1 MWVLGSTA
9 VNKASRCDGIPVEL
23 FQTLK
28 DDTIKVLHSIYQ
40 QIWKT
45 QQWPGDWKWSILIPL
60 PKKGNTRVCSNRR
73 TVVVISLAGKVMLKI
88 LHAKFQHYVNQEF
101 PDVHAG
107 FRKGR
112 GIRDQIANIC
122 WITEKATEYQEKHLF
137 P

>member
-1 MWVLGSTA
+1 MP
-9 VNKASRCDGIPVEL
+9 SRCCIQYVSKSGRPSSGHRIGKGQSSSQ
-23 FQTLK
+23 F
-28 DDTIKVLHSIYQ
+28 
-40 QIWKT
+40 
-45 QQWPGDWKWSILIPL
+45 
-60 PKKGNTRVCSNRR
+60 KKGNSKECANHWTIAL
-73 TVVVISLAGKVMLKI
+73 ISHAGKVMLKI

-137 P
+137 R